1 MPATWFLF
9 MKGQT
14 DLAIG
19 SQLPGSRPSGPESF
33 LDNATVRAVVGEA
46 RIPGVE
52 VK

>member
-9 MKGQT
+9 MEGQT

-19 SQLPGSRPSGPESF
+19 SQLPGPRPSGPESF
-33 LDNATVRAVVGEA
+33 LNNAAIWTVVGEA